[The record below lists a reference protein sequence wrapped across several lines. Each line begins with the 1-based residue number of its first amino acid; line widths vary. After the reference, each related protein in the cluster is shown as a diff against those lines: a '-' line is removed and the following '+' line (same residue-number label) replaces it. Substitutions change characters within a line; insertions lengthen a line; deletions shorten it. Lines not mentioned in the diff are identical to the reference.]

1 MTLPAGLTARP
12 ETGEESE
19 FTVYLN
25 EVSGLLTGLLESVI
39 RAQEPRLADL
49 LHRPGAVDGRD
60 PALQIKALQAIGI
73 HFQLMAIAEE
83 NTAMRQ
89 RRAAE
94 ASGGPDSVR
103 GSFAHA
109 LSDAARAGVP
119 EAEVESA
126 LARFE
131 VGPTL
136 TAHPTEAK
144 RITVL
149 ETHRRIYRTLVDL
162 EATRWTP
169 RERERLIARLRNEI
183 ELLWMTGEIRLD
195 RPSLRDEV
203 TWGLHFF
210 NETLHEGAAE
220 AEQALSDALS
230 RHYPEVA
237 TPAPAFLRFAS
248 WIGGDRDGNPN
259 VTAAVTRWTL
269 NRMRENAIRQYRGEL
284 DRLTRLLSVSD
295 RVAPAPESFKTRL
308 AAALD
313 ASGEGER
320 IAARNPRELFRQYCT
335 AIDAR
340 LAANLGRA
348 GAEGVPYRRPSE
360 LLRDLRAIADG
371 LETLGTRGLAE
382 SEIRPLMR
390 RVETFGLSTAAL
402 DIRQNAS
409 VINRS
414 VAALMPHAAPERE
427 TPEPGTPAWSARLRE
442 DLAGRARPEIDETT
456 LDAETAE
463 TVALFRLLGERRD
476 DPRALGTVILSMTAS
491 ADDILAV
498 YWLQR
503 FISAEGDPNADPVP
517 VTPLFETIEDLQN
530 AAVILEDLVQV
541 GAVRA
546 ALGRAGRRIEVM
558 LGYSDSNKD
567 GGFLTSTWE
576 LIKAQETILATC
588 RRHGLTVRFFHGR
601 GGSVSR
607 GGAPTG
613 RAIAAQPPATVDGA
627 LRVTEQG
634 EVVSS
639 KYSNRGTARYQLE
652 LLGAS
657 VLAHTL
663 KSPIEARDGADG
675 FAAPLERLSELA
687 RGAYQRL
694 LHAPGFVTY
703 FQAASPVE
711 ELALLK
717 IGSRPARRS
726 GLSGLDDLRAIP
738 WVFAWSQNRHLLT
751 GWYGLGSALAAFRA
765 EEDGDGHATLA
776 RMYAESRVF
785 RLVIDEVEKTLFLSD
800 MEIASLYSGLV
811 PDADLR
817 TRIFESVR
825 AEHALTCSELLAI
838 TGEDSLAA
846 RFPALRRRIG
856 EVRPLIDRCN
866 LWQVRLLNRHRT
878 GDATARGE
886 ARVPLLLSMNCI
898 AAGLGWTG

>member
-1 MTLPAGLTARP
+1 MTLIAETRRRADPAEA
-12 ETGEESE
+12 SE
-19 FTVYLN
+19 FAVYLN
-25 EVSGLLTGLLESVI
+25 EVSGLLTGLLERVI
-39 RAQEPRLADL
+39 RAHEPRLAGL
-49 LHRPGAVDGRD
+49 LDDPASVDGRD
-60 PALQIKALQAIGI
+60 EGLLIKALQAIGI
-73 HFQLMAIAEE
+73 HFQLLRIAEE

-94 ASGGPDSVR
+94 ASGGPDTVQ

-109 LSDAARAGVP
+109 LADAARAGV
-119 EAEVESA
+119 EAEAVATAVE
-126 LARFE
+126 RFD

-149 ETHRRIYRTLVDL
+149 ETHRRIYRILVDL
-162 EATRWTP
+162 EGTRWTP
-169 RERERLIARLRNEI
+169 RERERLIERLENEI
-183 ELLWMTGEIRLD
+183 GLLWMTGEIRLD

-203 TWGLHFF
+203 AWGLHFF

-220 AEQALSDALS
+220 AQLALRDALR

-237 TPAPAFLRFAS
+237 APDRTFLRFSS

-269 NRMRENAIRQYRGEL
+269 HRLRENAIHHYREETQ
-284 DRLTRLLSVSD
+284 RLARLLSLSD
-295 RVAPAPESFKTRL
+295 RVQPAPESFKTRV

-313 ASGEGER
+313 ASGDGER
-320 IAARNPRELFRQYCT
+320 IAARNPRELFRQFCA
-335 AIDAR
+335 AIELR
-340 LAANLGRA
+340 LAANLGRP
-348 GAEGVPYRRPSE
+348 GAEGVPYRGPAD
-360 LLRDLRAIADG
+360 LVRDLRALADG
-371 LETLGTRGLAE
+371 LCGMGLDGLAE
-382 SEIRPLMR
+382 AEILPLIG
-390 RVETFGLSTAAL
+390 RVETFGFRTASL

-414 VAALMPHAAPERE
+414 VAALMAHAAPDAPAPLPGS
-427 TPEPGTPAWSARLRE
+427 PEWSARLRA
-442 DLAGRARPEIDETT
+442 DLAARGRIAIDESR
-456 LDAETAE
+456 LDPETAE
-463 TVALFRLLGERRD
+463 TVALFRILGERRD
-476 DPRALGTVILSMTAS
+476 DADALGAVILSMTAS
-491 ADDILAV
+491 ADDLLAV

-503 FISAEGDPNADPVP
+503 FVAFEDDFSLAPRP
-517 VTPLFETIEDLQN
+517 VTPLFETIEDLRN
-530 AAVILEDLVQV
+530 ASTILEDLLGVD
-541 GAVRA
+541 AVRE
-546 ALGRAGRRIEVM
+546 ALSRAGRRIEVM

-576 LIKAQETILATC
+576 LIEAQQSILATC
-588 RRHGLTVRFFHGR
+588 RRHGLEVRFFHGR

-613 RAIAAQPPATVDGA
+613 RAIAAQPAMTVNGA

-634 EVVSS
+634 EVVST

-652 LLGAS
+652 LLGSS

-663 KSPIEARDGADG
+663 KSPIEARAGGDRH
-675 FAAPLERLSELA
+675 APLIARLSELSCA
-687 RGAYQRL
+687 AYRDL
-694 LHAPGFVTY
+694 LLAPGFVAY

-717 IGSRPARRS
+717 LGSRPARRS
-726 GLSGLDDLRAIP
+726 GVKGIEDLRAIP

-751 GWYGLGSALAAFRA
+751 GWYGLGAALETFRA
-765 EEDGDGHATLA
+765 EEGPGAEDRLRA
-776 RMYAESRVF
+776 MFEESRVF
-785 RLVIDEVEKTLFLSD
+785 RLVLDEVEKTLFQTD
-800 MEIASLYSGLV
+800 IEIASLYSGLV

-817 TRIFESVR
+817 RRIFEKIR
-825 AEHALTCSELLAI
+825 AEHARTTAELLAI
-838 TGEDSLAA
+838 TGESGLAE
-846 RFPALRRRIG
+846 RFPAFRRRIG

-866 LWQVRLLNRHRT
+866 LWQVRLLNRYRA
-878 GDATARGE
+878 GDEAARAH

>member
-1 MTLPAGLTARP
+1 MTVAADLPSRADP
-12 ETGEESE
+12 SEESE

-25 EVSGLLTGLLESVI
+25 EVAGLLTGLLRSVI
-39 RAQEPRLADL
+39 RTHEPRLADL
-49 LHRPGAVDGRD
+49 LQSPGAVDGRD
-60 PALQIKALQAIGI
+60 PALQVKALQAIGI

-94 ASGGPDSVR
+94 ATGGPDSVR

-109 LSDAARAGVP
+109 LADAARAGVGP
-119 EAEVESA
+119 EAVEAA
-126 LARFE
+126 LRRFE

-149 ETHRRIYRTLVDL
+149 ETHRRIYRGLVDL

-169 RERERLIARLRNEI
+169 RERERLIARLRTEI

-203 TWGLHFF
+203 AWGLHFF
-210 NETLHEGAAE
+210 NETLYEGAAE
-220 AEQALSDALS
+220 AESALSDALH

-237 TPAPAFLRFAS
+237 TPAPAFLRFSS

-269 NRMRENAIRQYRGEL
+269 NRLRENAIRHYRAEL
-284 DRLTRLLSVSD
+284 SRLTRVLSLSD
-295 RVAPAPESFKTRL
+295 RVAPAPEAFKTRVS
-308 AAALD
+308 AALD

-320 IAARNPRELFRQYCT
+320 IRARNPRELFRQYCA

-340 LAANLGRA
+340 LAANLGRM
-348 GAEGVPYRRPSE
+348 GAEGVPYRRPAE
-360 LLRDLRAIADG
+360 LVRDLSVIADG
-371 LETLGTRGLAE
+371 LAEMGLDGFVET
-382 SEIRPLMR
+382 EIRPLMR
-390 RVETFGLSTAAL
+390 RVETFGLRTAAL

-414 VAALMPHAAPERE
+414 VARLMALVAPDLPA
-427 TPEPGTPAWSARLRE
+427 PEPGTAEWSARLRG
-442 DLAGRARPEIDETT
+442 DLAGRARPEIDETA

-476 DPRALGTVILSMTAS
+476 DPEALGAVILSMTAS
-491 ADDILAV
+491 ADDLLAV

-503 FISAEGDPNADPVP
+503 FVSAEGDPNAQPLP

-541 GAVRA
+541 GAVRS

-588 RRHGLTVRFFHGR
+588 LRHGLAVRFFHGR

-613 RAIAAQPPATVDGA
+613 RAIAAQPPRTVNGA

-652 LLGAS
+652 LLGSS

-663 KSPIEARDGADG
+663 KSPIEAEAGGDGHGAVI
-675 FAAPLERLSELA
+675 ARLSELSRA
-687 RGAYQRL
+687 AYQAL
-694 LHAPGFVTY
+694 LQAPGFVTY

-711 ELALLK
+711 ELALLR

-751 GWYGLGSALAAFRA
+751 GWYGLGAALEAYRA
-765 EEDGDGHATLA
+765 EDGDRAATTLR
-776 RMYAESRVF
+776 RMYEESRVF
-785 RLVIDEVEKTLFLSD
+785 RLVVDEVEKTLFLSD

-817 TRIFESVR
+817 ARVFEAVR
-825 AEHALTCSELLAI
+825 AEHARTCREILAI
-838 TGEDSLAA
+838 TGETHVAE

-878 GDATARGE
+878 GDEAARAE

>member
-1 MTLPAGLTARP
+1 MSLAAELPPRPDAGEA
-12 ETGEESE
+12 SE

-25 EVSGLLTGLLESVI
+25 EVAGLLTGLLRSVI
-39 RAQEPRLADL
+39 REHEPRLADL
-49 LHRPGAVDGRD
+49 LDTPGAVDGRD
-60 PALQIKALQAIGI
+60 TALQIKALQAIGMQ
-73 HFQLMAIAEE
+73 FQLMAIAEE

-109 LSDAARAGVP
+109 LADAARAGVGA
-119 EAEVESA
+119 AEVEAA
-126 LARFE
+126 LAGFE

-183 ELLWMTGEIRLD
+183 ALLWMTGELRLD

-203 TWGLHFF
+203 AWGLHFF

-220 AEQALSDALS
+220 AEQALADALA
-230 RHYPEVA
+230 RHFPEV
-237 TPAPAFLRFAS
+237 PAPGRAFLRFAS

-269 NRMRENAIRQYRGEL
+269 NRLRETAIRHYRVEL
-284 DRLTRLLSVSD
+284 ARLTRLLSLSD
-295 RVAPAPESFKTRL
+295 RVAPAPEPFKTRL

-313 ASGEGER
+313 ASGEAER
-320 IAARNPRELFRQYCT
+320 IRARNPRELFRQYCG

-340 LAANLGRA
+340 LAASLGHA
-348 GAEGVPYRRPSE
+348 GAEGVPYRGPAE

-371 LETLGTRGLAE
+371 LGGLGLDGLAAGE
-382 SEIRPLMR
+382 LGPLMR

-414 VAALMPHAAPERE
+414 VATLMAHVAPER
-427 TPEPGTPAWSARLRE
+427 PAPDPGSAAWSARLRE
-442 DLAGRARPEIDETT
+442 DLAGRARPEIDETA
-456 LDAETAE
+456 LDGETAE

-476 DPRALGTVILSMTAS
+476 DPRALGAVILSMTAS

-503 FISAEGDPNADPVP
+503 VVSAEGDPHAQPLP
-517 VTPLFETIEDLQN
+517 VTPLFETIEDLRA
-530 AAVILEDLVQV
+530 AAVILEDLLQV
-541 GAVRA
+541 GAVRN

-567 GGFLTSTWE
+567 GGYLASTWE

-588 RRHGLTVRFFHGR
+588 RRHGLAVRFFHGR

-613 RAIAAQPPATVDGA
+613 RAIAAQPPATVGGA

-663 KSPIEARDGADG
+663 KSPIEGRDGADG
-675 FAAPLERLSELA
+675 FATALDRLSTLSQAAYREL
-687 RGAYQRL
+687 L
-694 LHAPGFVTY
+694 LAPGFVTY

-711 ELALLK
+711 ELALLR
-717 IGSRPARRS
+717 IGSRPARRA
-726 GLSGLDDLRAIP
+726 GLSGLEDLRAIP

-765 EEDGDGHATLA
+765 EEEAGADATLA
-776 RMYAESRVF
+776 AMFATSRVF
-785 RLVIDEVEKTLFLSD
+785 RLVVDEVEKTLFLSD

-811 PDADLR
+811 PDAALR
-817 TRIFESVR
+817 ARIFEAVR
-825 AEHALTCSELLAI
+825 AEHARTCREILAI
-838 TGEDSLAA
+838 TGESHLAE
-846 RFPALRRRIG
+846 RFPALSRRIG

-878 GDATARGE
+878 GDETARAE